1 MRTCDLRDIPMGS
14 ADTLKPTQ
22 IFDQT
27 DLNCERCQAEGSVQY
42 RVSSDTSDGWIFVC
56 PACWPQ
62 FRQQGGIAMGD
73 TRPIDAGANAEIQ
86 AALHNDGRRLSHGV
100 REIPADPGSPA
111 TTIGHR
117 CNWAYRRC

>member
-1 MRTCDLRDIPMGS
+1 MRTDVISETSPWVAPIPWN
-14 ADTLKPTQ
+14 APE

-62 FRQQGGIAMGD
+62 FRQQEGYRYGG
-73 TRPIDAGANAEIQ
+73 TRKAN
-86 AALHNDGRRLSHGV
+86 RR
-100 REIPADPGSPA
+100 
-111 TTIGHR
+111 
-117 CNWAYRRC
+117 RRKR